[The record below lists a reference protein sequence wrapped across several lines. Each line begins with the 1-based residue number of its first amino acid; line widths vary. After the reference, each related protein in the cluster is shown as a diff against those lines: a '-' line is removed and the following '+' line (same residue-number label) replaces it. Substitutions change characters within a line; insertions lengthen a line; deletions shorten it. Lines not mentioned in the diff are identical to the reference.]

1 MKRFVLKEKQH
12 LDGGILKIV
21 VDRETGVHYLIG
33 SGMGLS
39 GMTPL
44 LDQNGDVVI
53 KKIKETSGL

>member
-1 MKRFVLKEKQH
+1 MSRFVLKEKQH

-21 VDRETGVHYLIG
+21 VDQETGVHYLIS

-53 KKIKETSGL
+53 KK